1 MQTTTLQTVELDY
14 NHGHYDYPFLEEDIR
29 EKARELL
36 LASPYKKHFEK
47 MDIDTLVESIQYS
60 LSYSQGDGVSFREG
74 SYNAS
79 FVYGK
84 TEKEYD
90 VTITTNSFARHN
102 YSATT
107 FEVDATMYYS
117 YNATDREQKILD
129 TLASDLTDELRSI
142 CYELEKYGYKHIE
155 SYDKDTIALVAFRE
169 FCKAN
174 NIKTQNEI
182 YHTEYTYNKEPL
194 DGYTLIATPG
204 NTCLDALYAKLP
216 AITPATRTV
225 SYFTFA

>member
-1 MQTTTLQTVELDY
+1 MQPITLKTVELDSD
-14 NHGHYDYPFLEEDIR
+14 HGFYDYPFLEEDMR

-47 MDIDTLVESIQYS
+47 MDIDTLVDSIQYS

-84 TEKEYD
+84 TEKEYE
-90 VTITTNSFARHN
+90 VTITTNSYASH
-102 YSATT
+102 YSHAKT
-107 FEVDATMYYS
+107 FEVEAIMHYS
-117 YNATDREQKILD
+117 HNATAREQKILD

-142 CYELEKYGYKHIE
+142 CYELEKYGYEHME
-155 SYDKDTIALVAFRE
+155 SEDKGSIALVAFRE
-169 FCKAN
+169 FCKVN
-174 NIKTQNEI
+174 NIETDYEI
-182 YHTEYTYNKEPL
+182 YDTEYAHSVTPI

-204 NTCLDALYAKLP
+204 NTYLDALYVKLP
-216 AITPATRTV
+216 AITPETRTV

>member
-1 MQTTTLQTVELDY
+1 MQATTLQTVELDY
-14 NHGHYDYPFLEEDIR
+14 NHGHYDYPLLEDDMK

-47 MDIDTLVESIQYS
+47 MDIDTLVDSIQYS

-84 TEKEYD
+84 TEKEYE
-90 VTITTNSFARHN
+90 VTITTNSYANH
-102 YSATT
+102 YSHAKT
-107 FEVDATMYYS
+107 FEVEAIMHYA

-142 CYELEKYGYKHIE
+142 CYELEKYLSLIHI
-155 SYDKDTIALVAFRE
+155 
-169 FCKAN
+169 
-174 NIKTQNEI
+174 
-182 YHTEYTYNKEPL
+182 
-194 DGYTLIATPG
+194 
-204 NTCLDALYAKLP
+204 
-216 AITPATRTV
+216 
-225 SYFTFA
+225 